1 MSASPCHRIQFFSA
15 ATGPRYLQCGNDPRY
30 HPGELEGLT
39 LHVASPCHK
48 IQFFSAATGFR
59 YHPDELKGLTLH
71 DRQPLPQHSIS
82 RIFLLTHNVFFLPYL
97 PLPTAQSTKS
107 TSQNNRAKER
117 HTPKQQEITGDPE
130 GKAEKGVP
138 VCSSYF
144 TWT

>member
-82 RIFLLTHNVFFLPYL
+82 RILRTENDIFFFAIPATAHCAIHEIDLTEQSRER
-97 PLPTAQSTKS
+97 TA
-107 TSQNNRAKER
+107 
-117 HTPKQQEITGDPE
+117 H
-130 GKAEKGVP
+130 AETARDYRRP
-138 VCSSYF
+138 
-144 TWT
+144 